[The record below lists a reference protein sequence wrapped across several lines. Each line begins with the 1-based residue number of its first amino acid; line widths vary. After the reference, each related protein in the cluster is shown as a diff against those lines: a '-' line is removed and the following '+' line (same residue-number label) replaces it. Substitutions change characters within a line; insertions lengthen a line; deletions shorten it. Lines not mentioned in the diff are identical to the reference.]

1 MSFYALGEIKGPLGG
16 GKEGVRA
23 EGILLGWVEVWVSIS
38 TMKMCML
45 VQDCNENDS
54 CFFFLQASFSVKKY
68 FQSAKRH
75 KENTTDQ

>member
-1 MSFYALGEIKGPLGG
+1 MHWEKLKGHWGG
-16 GKEGVRA
+16 WQGGC